1 MNGAARARP
10 RSWGEFCELH
20 ALATARDLAARYR
33 DFARARGRHDVV
45 PADRFS
51 QHFSGLFQ
59 QHFCSEVAREDPP
72 LTPPPSPP
80 GPLALPQAPYPP
92 PPGPLALPQ
101 APYPPPPGPLA
112 LPQAPYP
119 PPPGP
124 LALPQAPYPPP
135 PGPLALPQA
144 PYPPPPGPLALPQ
157 APAQPPPPPLAPP
170 PPSPTS
176 WRILSLPGVQGCR
189 YPEKLG
195 PQALL
200 ALLASKVE
208 PLAPA
213 VPLGRRLPLERPPAD
228 PVRHFGP
235 LLGGHGRQG
244 AACERT
250 GGGGG
255 VWASDGWYPT
265 APLAPAPSRPLLS
278 VAQIR
283 RGTRGLLKKCLR
295 GSVGHAGHTAAKGSQ
310 TGPAA
315 GRWLDRLSCRFRLQR
330 APLGAEGPSSCREG
344 LLRYLVVPDGGTDGR
359 ADWQRCRL
367 LLWRDPKGILGQGY
381 QLQVYDP
388 PKGFSPKLTAR
399 CSDIAEV
406 RRCSRLE
413 MPDNVNTFVLKVNQY
428 SGSFIFETDNDQQV
442 SSWTAEINK
451 CINTGLDGSDME
463 HIPSLPDD
471 ALALASRGRSE
482 SLRPGTP
489 RLPVSG
495 QTLRQP
501 DGLLTPYPWFHGAI
515 SRVTAAQ
522 LVQASG
528 GEGHGAFLVRQS
540 ETRRGDYVLTFNF
553 LGQAKHLRLSLT
565 EWGQCRVQHLNFS
578 SVLDMLSHYRVH
590 PIPLECASS
599 QNITLSSYVAA
610 SSRSD
615 SPAVLVPFC
624 LHRWSSEPSLA
635 RSDPPPT
642 LAPPPGPAPVPGRPG
657 EALHRSASVGR
668 RPLQLHPN
676 LRPPP
681 LDPTY
686 ELEPL
691 SRARKRAVDNQYMA
705 M

>member
-80 GPLALPQAPYPP
+80 GPLALPQTPP
-92 PPGPLALPQ
+92 RLSPHPLLWPR
-101 APYPPPPGPLA
+101 PSLA
-112 LPQAPYP
+112 DL
-119 PPPGP
+119 
-124 LALPQAPYPPP
+124 LADPVP
-135 PGPLALPQA
+135 
-144 PYPPPPGPLALPQ
+144 
-157 APAQPPPPPLAPP
+157 
-170 PPSPTS
+170 
-176 WRILSLPGVQGCR
+176 PGVQGCR

-255 VWASDGWYPT
+255 G
-265 APLAPAPSRPLLS
+265 
-278 VAQIR
+278 IR

-471 ALALASRGRSE
+471 ALALASRGRSD

-495 QTLRQP
+495 QTLWQP

-610 SSRSD
+610 SSAPSGQRSD